1 MKFNAKVKKLERR
14 RKNYDNCPVVRNAN
28 QGAYRR
34 PGSMK

>member
-14 RKNYDNCPVVRNAN
+14 RANYDKCPVASKAPS
-28 QGAYRR
+28 GAYRR